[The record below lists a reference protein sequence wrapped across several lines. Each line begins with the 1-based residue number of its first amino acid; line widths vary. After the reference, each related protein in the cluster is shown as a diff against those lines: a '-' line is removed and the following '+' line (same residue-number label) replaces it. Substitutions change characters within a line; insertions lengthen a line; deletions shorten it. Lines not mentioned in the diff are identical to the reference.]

1 MTNNNQIQENNNEL
15 RECIEIASALPER
28 GSEGANMEAVKE
40 FIFSL
45 SNFEVS
51 TREDFDEYSYS
62 GNFTFNTKDT
72 PTWLD
77 FINSEYNKDKYF
89 YFYEGYVALHYPG
102 VARNAFIQ
110 KSTFGYN
117 RSDWLNP
124 YDEIIPHYF
133 YRIGNY
139 SLNDY
144 HPTDITEITME
155 YGEVKEIE
163 IVGTDVRFYNLNPD
177 QIEVSYYSAG
187 YSDHCLSITP
197 LTSSTSDILVYYN
210 SLDDGSEIRKIYRVK
225 TNAIS
230 EKVTLNPDGQQIEL
244 NIPNNTNFTLVGIDN
259 LTDAINSIDYD
270 NNVLTINYTT
280 TEPVEV
286 TVKYIIE

>member
-1 MTNNNQIQENNNEL
+1 VTNSNQIQENNNEL
-15 RECIEIASALPER
+15 RECIEIASALPNK
-28 GSEGANMEAVKE
+28 GSDMEAIKE

-51 TREDFDEYSYS
+51 TREDFHEYSYS

-117 RSDWLNP
+117 PYDWLNP

-133 YRIGNY
+133 YRVGDY
-139 SLNDY
+139 SSNGY

-155 YGEVKEIE
+155 YGEVREIG
-163 IVGTDVRFYNLNPD
+163 ITGTDVRFYNLNPD

-187 YSDHCLSITP
+187 
-197 LTSSTSDILVYYN
+197 
-210 SLDDGSEIRKIYRVK
+210 
-225 TNAIS
+225 
-230 EKVTLNPDGQQIEL
+230 
-244 NIPNNTNFTLVGIDN
+244 
-259 LTDAINSIDYD
+259 
-270 NNVLTINYTT
+270 
-280 TEPVEV
+280 
-286 TVKYIIE
+286 